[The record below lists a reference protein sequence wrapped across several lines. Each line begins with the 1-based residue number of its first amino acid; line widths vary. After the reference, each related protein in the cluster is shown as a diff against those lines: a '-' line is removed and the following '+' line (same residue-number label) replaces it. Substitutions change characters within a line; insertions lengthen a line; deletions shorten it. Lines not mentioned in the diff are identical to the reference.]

1 MTFNIPIFMPQIMVS
16 LKSLLLLLLYFPLC
30 LCSFGFISICQFC
43 NFVNYGVS
51 DIETRKYKWLNHK
64 QAPHSCAC
72 SIFFYRQLINSQMLK
87 FISHGEETRVSGDQF
102 TYTFLTLWWI
112 YLALRFQ
119 NTCLIFEELQMLMIL
134 VAAVQKINAEIIFK
148 SESDP

>member
-1 MTFNIPIFMPQIMVS
+1 
-16 LKSLLLLLLYFPLC
+16 
-30 LCSFGFISICQFC
+30 
-43 NFVNYGVS
+43 
-51 DIETRKYKWLNHK
+51 
-64 QAPHSCAC
+64 
-72 SIFFYRQLINSQMLK
+72 MLK

-134 VAAVQKINAEIIFK
+134 IAAVQKINAEIIFK